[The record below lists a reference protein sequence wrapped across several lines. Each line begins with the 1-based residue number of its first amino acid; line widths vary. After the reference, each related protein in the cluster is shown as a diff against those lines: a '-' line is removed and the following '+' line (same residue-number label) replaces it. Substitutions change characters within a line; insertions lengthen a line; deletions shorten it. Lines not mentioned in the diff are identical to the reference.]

1 MPTKKAASF
10 VESSTFLI
18 CELIFCIAF
27 ISMCE
32 VPNWMKG
39 PYSHNQCVDR
49 WMFAAGLFIPSGI
62 QGEVSGPILRTKST
76 KTSPHTDP
84 DKIG

>member
-1 MPTKKAASF
+1 MTNRKAANF
-10 VESSTFLI
+10 LESSTFLI

-32 VPNWMKG
+32 GPNWMKG

-49 WMFAAGLFIPSGI
+49 WMFAAGLFVPSGI
-62 QGEVSGPILRTKST
+62 QGKKGDTTVRTRST
-76 KTSPHTDP
+76 KTLLRKDP
-84 DKIG
+84 DKK